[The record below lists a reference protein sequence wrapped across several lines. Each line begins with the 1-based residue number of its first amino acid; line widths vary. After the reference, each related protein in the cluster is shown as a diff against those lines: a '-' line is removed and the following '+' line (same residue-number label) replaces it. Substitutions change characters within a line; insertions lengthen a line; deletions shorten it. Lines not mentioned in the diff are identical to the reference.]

1 MQNAE
6 CSNRNLFSQS
16 KSERCR
22 DTLISMLIYFDGLQR
37 DGNVIDA
44 RLVATSSLFA
54 RLFKK

>member
-1 MQNAE
+1 
-6 CSNRNLFSQS
+6 
-16 KSERCR
+16 
-22 DTLISMLIYFDGLQR
+22 MLTYFDGLQR